1 MTFVQIVRNWKYIQ
15 YAKLHPLL
23 HVYLGQFSCY
33 EGDAV
38 VVNATLMTTYVLR
51 GVVVMWEVE
60 KGAKM
65 TTEGVDV
72 FVDDDEL

>member
-1 MTFVQIVRNWKYIQ
+1 MIFERTFDSNWL
-15 YAKLHPLL
+15 YAKSHPLL
-23 HVYLGQFSCY
+23 HIHLCEFSGN

-38 VVNATLMTTYVLR
+38 VVDATLMTTYVLR
-51 GVVVMWEVE
+51 GVVVLWEVE

>member
-1 MTFVQIVRNWKYIQ
+1 MTFVQIVRDGKYIQ
-15 YAKLHPLL
+15 YAILHPLC
-23 HVYLGQFSCY
+23 HVYLGQFSRD

-51 GVVVMWEVE
+51 GVVVLWEVE

-65 TTEGVDV
+65 TTEGVNV

>member
-1 MTFVQIVRNWKYIQ
+1 MIFERTFDSNRL
-15 YAKLHPLL
+15 YAKSHPLL
-23 HVYLGQFSCY
+23 HIHLREFSGD

-65 TTEGVDV
+65 TTEGVNIL
-72 FVDDDEL
+72 VDDDEL

>member
-1 MTFVQIVRNWKYIQ
+1 MIFERTFDSNRLYTI
-15 YAKLHPLL
+15 LHPLC

-65 TTEGVDV
+65 TTEGVNIL
-72 FVDDDEL
+72 VDDDEL